1 MEIGSQ
7 AKAFEEMAY
16 HDQLT
21 GLFNRTA
28 YAEYTGS
35 SNFKPEGHIIVMFD
49 LNNLKQ
55 CNDSLGHDHGDSY
68 IIESARLIKKPS
80 EASVTA
86 TELVVMNS
94 ALYYTAYLLTSAAT
108 VSKALKGCSQIT
120 MPHIRTAFL
129 CI

>member
-1 MEIGSQ
+1 MASLKEAKALMEIGSQ

-68 IIESARLIKKPS
+68 IIESAGLIKKS
-80 EASVTA
+80 LRRLR
-86 TELVVMNS
+86 ELLPN
-94 ALYYTAYLLTSAAT
+94 
-108 VSKALKGCSQIT
+108 GW
-120 MPHIRTAFL
+120 
-129 CI
+129 